1 MMVALGV
8 GKVRLQIGSLQRK
21 LDCPPI
27 MRCIPNCVARRFW
40 RLTSRTLCEQGL
52 KRSVLDLAE
61 IDALPKL
68 VVAHK
73 ATAAGPGVLVE
84 DTSLDID
91 GENVGVNVKWIETK
105 IDIFAGRSARW
116 RVMLAVLD
124 DKTRKVNVFSGKVRA
139 HRELI
144 ATHANAVGETG
155 VCAEHG
161 AECAPPPVPGGQVDG
176 TIVAPRGESLPGF
189 EFDKV
194 FQPNGSRC
202 TLAEEK
208 VDKNNARY
216 RVSQS
221 GVTAHSLQQAHSVR
235 PISDL
240 PM

>member
-161 AECAPPPVPGGQVDG
+161 AECAPPPRPRRAGGRHYCG
-176 TIVAPRGESLPGF
+176 A
-189 EFDKV
+189 
-194 FQPNGSRC
+194 
-202 TLAEEK
+202 
-208 VDKNNARY
+208 AR
-216 RVSQS
+216 
-221 GVTAHSLQQAHSVR
+221 
-235 PISDL
+235 
-240 PM
+240 